1 MTIAK
6 PRYDRLLTG
15 TLLAATAGGLD
26 SYTYFTHGEVFAGLQ
41 TGNLI
46 LLGSHIGLGNWSR
59 ASHYL
64 IAILMFMIGTIIA
77 RFIQHRYREGFR
89 MSRQT
94 FVVSYEIFLMVLA
107 GSITAV
113 VPTMVTIGLLSIAA
127 AAQLQEFRQ
136 LKGKGFTSLMMTGNL
151 RTFAEAI
158 YDGLFKRDTLA
169 WDNLTTIGTILL
181 GFVAGAALNGLL
193 IGILH
198 GQTIFVSALILVVTM
213 LASHRG

>member
-1 MTIAK
+1 
-6 PRYDRLLTG
+6 
-15 TLLAATAGGLD
+15 
-26 SYTYFTHGEVFAGLQ
+26 
-41 TGNLI
+41 
-46 LLGSHIGLGNWSR
+46 
-59 ASHYL
+59 
-64 IAILMFMIGTIIA
+64 
-77 RFIQHRYREGFR
+77 

-94 FVVSYEIFLMVLA
+94 FVVSYEIVLMVLA

-113 VPTMVTIGLLSIAA
+113 VPTMVTIGLLSMAA

-193 IGILH
+193 ID
-198 GQTIFVSALILVVTM
+198 QSPANSV
-213 LASHRG
+213 